1 MRGFLLELDMTPVF
15 RIVADGSDITR
26 MINDRLLLLRTS
38 DKPGMESDEFELRID
53 DRDSAV
59 TLPSRGA
66 SIEIYLG
73 YAGSTLSRE
82 GRYVVDEVEVSG
94 PPDTLVIRG
103 KASDMRGSG
112 KTTRSGSWEGDTL
125 ATIVSAVAR
134 RNGWEPACT
143 VATIVPRA
151 DQLGESDFNFITRL
165 ARQHDC
171 TAKVADGKLIVMPR
185 QGGVTASGKTL
196 GVVTINKTDVS
207 RYSFRLGD
215 RSTHKAVSTKYQD
228 KATGKL
234 AVVNLNNDDAPDGLP
249 PVHTDRHIHP
259 NKTAAE
265 QAAKARLA
273 AFNRST
279 AGVRLEMPG
288 RSDLFAERMINAQ
301 GFKDGLD
308 GEYLVDSREQVFT
321 QSGWSTTI
329 ECNAGKKGKAKV
341 KGKKPEKTLKI
352 VQLYPENPHPR
363 PALCG
368 LFRKGN
374 LCRLPSNNSCRSS
387 PTPAQLPAFLCR
399 YSTPRWGITRSSGR
413 SA

>member
-1 MRGFLLELDMTPVF
+1 MTPVF
-15 RIVADGSDITR
+15 RLVADGSDITGL
-26 MINDRLLLLRTS
+26 INDRLLLLRTS

-59 TLPSRGA
+59 TLPARGA

-73 YAGSTLSRE
+73 YAGSTLTRE
-82 GRYVVDEVEVSG
+82 GRYIVDDIELSG

-112 KTTRSGSWEGDTL
+112 KTTRSGSWEGVSL
-125 ATIVSAVAR
+125 ASIVNTIAR
-134 RNGWEPACT
+134 RNNWEPACT
-143 VATIVPRA
+143 VGTLVPRA

-185 QGGVTASGKTL
+185 QGGVSASGKSF
-196 GVVTINKTDVS
+196 GVVTIHKSDVS

-215 RSTHKAVSTKYQD
+215 RSAHKAVKAKYQD

-234 AVVNLNNDDAPDGLP
+234 AVVSLSNDDAPDGLP

-288 RSDLFAERMINAQ
+288 RSDLFAERTINAQ

-329 ECNAGKKGKAKV
+329 ECNGGKTGKAKA
-341 KGKKPEKTLKI
+341 KGKKPAKTLKI
-352 VQLYPENPHPR
+352 V
-363 PALCG
+363 
-368 LFRKGN
+368 
-374 LCRLPSNNSCRSS
+374 S
-387 PTPAQLPAFLCR
+387 PLA
-399 YSTPRWGITRSSGR
+399 
-413 SA
+413 